1 MRYFCALVPIL
12 GLFYFLHFFPHIFLW
27 RDASSSWWY
36 FFQSRQCGRYL
47 PLQTPRCRAW
57 GLSGERSEVQGWKI
71 ASQLLVSIN
80 GWFSEVRVDFVDTE
94 LLSPTEGDC
103 LDQYLVV
110 RSHGHSSFIK
120 HAAKPFLNQILKQT
134 SLIEFSVN
142 PLFINQIIKKL
153 VHRIFSG
160 STWSTGFN
168 RLCGINPDQHFYVHL
183 DKDVGSSFVVAFS
196 FRIKLS

>member
-12 GLFYFLHFFPHIFLW
+12 GLFYFLHFFPQIFLW
-27 RDASSSWWY
+27 RDAALSRWY

-71 ASQLLVSIN
+71 ATQLLVSIN

-110 RSHGHSSFIK
+110 RSHGHWSFIK
-120 HAAKPFLNQILKQT
+120 QDAKPSKSDSEKHRPLNFQWI
-134 SLIEFSVN
+134 
-142 PLFINQIIKKL
+142 
-153 VHRIFSG
+153 
-160 STWSTGFN
+160 
-168 RLCGINPDQHFYVHL
+168 HFYKSDSEKHHPSNFQRIHL
-183 DKDVGSSFVVAFS
+183 VDRVQQTLRDQPWPALLRPPWQRRWFLICCSFV
-196 FRIKLS
+196 IQNKT